1 MTNLSYFDALPQVLL
16 EEDKSADQVKILFSF
31 ILCQAA
37 NYNSFLFTAFVHI
50 PTVIFCTYV
59 QTIKMNKKDGDA
71 QMLLM
76 TEVALFG
83 LAQHYLH
90 QYELSVIVIEK
101 HLILRQQTQIVEFF

>member
-1 MTNLSYFDALPQVLL
+1 
-16 EEDKSADQVKILFSF
+16 
-31 ILCQAA
+31 
-37 NYNSFLFTAFVHI
+37 
-50 PTVIFCTYV
+50 
-59 QTIKMNKKDGDA
+59 MNKKDGDA